1 MESKAEKRLTR
12 SSLANTT
19 ILPNQLNKN
28 EETVSTNQASNS
40 LSANIQVRQSARR
53 SISNNLIIQ
62 QPENADS
69 SPLSTIKSD
78 DKLLNN
84 LKTRSKQSL
93 PPNIAPVI
101 TNNDPNDINHILT
114 TTTTTTSTS
123 NVQESSGIKNLKKKS
138 ATIVLNHLKGDSLS
152 ASLNSAIINKS
163 GSTSNI
169 VTRSN

>member
-1 MESKAEKRLTR
+1 MESKVEKRLTR

-40 LSANIQVRQSARR
+40 LSVNIQVRQSARR

-114 TTTTTTSTS
+114 TTTTSTS